1 MQAKYGM
8 CGLKNVLVILKKN
21 VSQMIQFYHGSIGEL
36 NLCTEDVLGV
46 DFALALY
53 WEISQVLDY
62 LSCLKKNPMVSKAGW
77 DI

>member
-1 MQAKYGM
+1 
-8 CGLKNVLVILKKN
+8 
-21 VSQMIQFYHGSIGEL
+21 MIQFYHGSIGEL

-62 LSCLKKNPMVSKAGW
+62 LSRLKKSPRSQRLGGTFECLHVLPALPPETLS
-77 DI
+77 

>member
-1 MQAKYGM
+1 
-8 CGLKNVLVILKKN
+8 
-21 VSQMIQFYHGSIGEL
+21 MIQFYHSSIGEL

-62 LSCLKKNPMVSKAGW
+62 LSCLKKSFMVSKAGW